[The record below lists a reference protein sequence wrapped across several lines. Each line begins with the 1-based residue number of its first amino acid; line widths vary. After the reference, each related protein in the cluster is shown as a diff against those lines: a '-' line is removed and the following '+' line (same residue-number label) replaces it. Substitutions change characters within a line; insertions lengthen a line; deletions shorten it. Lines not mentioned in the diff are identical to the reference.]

1 MGKRS
6 KKDLQ
11 RIQASQAR
19 DKSQTQDAQ
28 PAAAAA
34 IPAQAGG
41 QWHTKKSSTQPI
53 QRSTPSRMLSAD
65 PVESSSQHVPAAGA
79 VSAPPTS
86 SQQEVAAQAA
96 AGSAAATPIQS
107 SKRRTSQTPGG
118 KVMPHQIRVHCTW
131 RLHVFSA
138 WYVMALLSTSCFL
151 LAWLLVVSCVTTIS
165 FVLI

>member
-11 RIQASQAR
+11 RIQASQKAR

-53 QRSTPSRMLSAD
+53 QRFTPLRILSAD

-118 KVMPHQIRVHCTW
+118 KVMQPPSDMRI
-131 RLHVFSA
+131 
-138 WYVMALLSTSCFL
+138 
-151 LAWLLVVSCVTTIS
+151 
-165 FVLI
+165 